1 MSEACSRHKNLW
13 YKNYFSWSANKWR
26 VAALTC
32 RALSPPGGSG
42 PGRRLDVH
50 SKQGR
55 GWRHCG
61 YSGHRCDTAGRS
73 ASGARPRWTGC
84 RPTGRGSERGDWC
97 PGKQSD
103 DYHYIQ
109 HKERDNVSWKTQD
122 SSVFIVTQNTI
133 ITPRCLSLYTTQ
145 IVFIATLNTI
155 KTPYC

>member
-50 SKQGR
+50 SKQGP

-61 YSGHRCDTAGRS
+61 YSGHMCDTAGRS
-73 ASGARPRWTGC
+73 ASGARLRWTGC
-84 RPTGRGSERGDWC
+84 RPTGHGSERGDWC

-103 DYHYIQ
+103 VYHYIQ
-109 HKERDNVSWKTQD
+109 HKERDDWCSGKHRTPQCLLLHRTQ
-122 SSVFIVTQNTI
+122 SSLLIVYHYIQHKL
-133 ITPRCLSLYTTQ
+133 CLL
-145 IVFIATLNTI
+145 LL
-155 KTPYC
+155 

>member
-103 DYHYIQ
+103 VYHYIQ
-109 HKERDNVSWKTQD
+109 HKERDNVSWKTEN

-133 ITPRCLSLYTTQ
+133 ITPHCLSLYTTQ